1 MLVALAAAILRLP
14 GGEHWQIALPSLQP
28 RWIAALE
35 RWVAPAHELDS
46 SELRDDNVAPVCS
59 CDCPAAAVEL
69 SDLGLAF
76 LAGIAVWP
84 VTDVLRLFK
93 LAWQRQVG
101 AAERQ
106 LQLRPPDR
114 P

>member
-1 MLVALAAAILRLP
+1 MQVALAAAILRLP
-14 GGEHWQIALPSLQP
+14 GGDQWQLALPVAPP
-28 RWIAALE
+28 RWLAAVD

-46 SELRDDNVAPVCS
+46 SVARDDEVSPICS

-84 VTDVLRLFK
+84 ITDVLRLFK

-101 AAERQ
+101 AVERQ
-106 LQLRPPDR
+106 LQVRPPDR